1 MDITLEKANDTN
13 ASLKIT
19 LTPADYKPEVDKKL
33 KDYGRKVQLKGF
45 RPGHV
50 PASIV
55 QKMYGKSIMVDEINA
70 MLSKTVSQYIRENKL
85 QVVGDPVPDRELA
98 EAIDWDNQSDFAF
111 SYTLGLASE
120 FGIDF
125 ADLPSVTQYEIQ
137 AGDAEIDSTIAD
149 LRQRFHTHTHGEEVA
164 DGDTIYGELKQVNAP
179 EGAQQGDSSDSMSAD
194 SEPAEPDALDNA
206 SADYASA
213 DRFMA
218 KTAFPMNQ
226 MADDAKGQ
234 FFGAKKGDVVTF
246 VMEQAFPDEKARAT
260 ATGVKKE
267 EAANLTGEFT
277 FEVDDITRHEP
288 AELNQEFFD
297 KVLGAGAV
305 ENEDQLRTKVADI
318 VRSNYTREA
327 TQLLRLDIEK
337 TLLDNTPILLPDE
350 FLKNWLLE
358 TNEGKFT
365 PEQIEE
371 QYDDFTKSVKL
382 QLIKNKIAEKDD
394 IKVEYEEVL
403 ASTREMVSEQFGFM
417 GGENEEMTQTIDR
430 IARNYLMDEKNNGQ
444 NYSSTFNRVYDDK
457 VIEYTKSQMTTVTQ
471 EVTVDEFKAL
481 VENR

>member
-1 MDITLEKANDTN
+1 MDITLDKSSDTN

-50 PASIV
+50 PASLV
-55 QKMYGKSIMVDEINA
+55 QKMYGKSIMVDEINS
-70 MLSKTVSQYIRENKL
+70 MLSRTVSQYIRENKL

-98 EAIDWDNQSDFAF
+98 GAIDWDNQTDFAF

-120 FGIDF
+120 FDIDF
-125 ADLPSVTQYEIQ
+125 SDLPSVTQYEIQ
-137 AGDAEIDSTIAD
+137 AGEAEIDSTIAD
-149 LRQRFHTHTHGEEVA
+149 LRQRFHSHSHGNEVA
-164 DGDTIYGELKQVNAP
+164 DGDTIYGELKQVSTP
-179 EGAQQGDSSDSMSAD
+179 EGSESD
-194 SEPAEPDALDNA
+194 A
-206 SADYASA
+206 SAELFS
-213 DRFMA
+213 A

-226 MADDAKGQ
+226 MAEDAKGQ
-234 FFGAKKGDVVTF
+234 FIGAKKGDVVTF
-246 VMEQAFPDEKARAT
+246 VLEQAFPDEKVRAT

-277 FEVDDITRHEP
+277 FEIDDITRHEP

-305 ENEDQLRTKVADI
+305 ENEEQLRAKVADI
-318 VRSNYTREA
+318 VRGNYTREA
-327 TQLLRLDIEK
+327 NQLLRLDIEK
-337 TLLDNTPILLPDE
+337 TLIDSTPILLPDE

-358 TNEGKFT
+358 VNEGKFT

-382 QLIKNKIAEKDD
+382 QLIKNKIAEQAD
-394 IKVEYEEVL
+394 IKVEYDEVL
-403 ASTREMVSEQFGFM
+403 AVTRDMVREQFGFM
-417 GGENEEMTQTIDR
+417 GGENEEMNQTIDR

-444 NYSSTFNRVYDDK
+444 NYSNTYNRVYDDK
-457 VIEYTKSQMTTVTQ
+457 VIGYAKTQMTIVTQ
-471 EVTVDEFKAL
+471 EITVDEFKAL

>member
-1 MDITLEKANDTN
+1 MDITLEKASDTN

-50 PASIV
+50 PASLV
-55 QKMYGKSIMVDEINA
+55 QKMYGKGILVDEINS

-85 QVVGDPVPDRELA
+85 QVVGDPVPDREQA
-98 EAIDWDNQSDFAF
+98 DAIDWDSQSDFAF

-120 FGIDF
+120 FDIDF
-125 ADLPSVTQYEIQ
+125 SDLPSVTQYEIQ
-137 AGDAEIDSTIAD
+137 AGEAEIDSTIAD
-149 LRQRFHTHTHGEEVA
+149 LQQRFHTHGHGEEVS
-164 DGDTIYGELKQVNAP
+164 DGDTIYGELKAVDG
-179 EGAQQGDSSDSMSAD
+179 EFS
-194 SEPAEPDALDNA
+194 
-206 SADYASA
+206 
-213 DRFMA
+213 A

-234 FFGAKKGDVVTF
+234 FIGKKKGDVVTF
-246 VMEQAFPDEKARAT
+246 VLEQAFPDEKSRAN

-267 EAANLTGEFT
+267 EAAELTGEFT

-297 KVLGAGAV
+297 KVLGIGAV
-305 ENEDQLRTKVADI
+305 TDEEQFRVKVAEI
-318 VRSNYTREA
+318 IKGNYGRESA
-327 TQLLRLDIEK
+327 QLLRLDIEK
-337 TLLDNTPILLPDE
+337 TLIDNTPILLPDE

-358 TNEGKFT
+358 VNEGKFT
-365 PEQIEE
+365 PEQIDE

-382 QLIKNKIAEKDD
+382 QLIKNKIAEKAD
-394 IKVEYEEVL
+394 IKVEFDDVL
-403 ASTREMVSEQFGFM
+403 AVTRVMVSEQFGFM
-417 GGENEEMTQTIDR
+417 GGEDEEMNKTIDR
-430 IARNYLMDEKNNGQ
+430 IARNYLTDEKNNGQ
-444 NYSSTFNRVYDDK
+444 NYTNTFNRVYDDK
-457 VIEYTKSQMTTVTQ
+457 VIEYAKTQLTTVTQ
-471 EVTVDEFKAL
+471 DIMVDEFKAL

>member
-1 MDITLEKANDTN
+1 MDITLEKSSDTN

-50 PASIV
+50 PASLV
-55 QKMYGKSIMVDEINA
+55 QKMYGKSIMVDEINS

-98 EAIDWDNQSDFAF
+98 DAIDWDNQTDFAF

-120 FGIDF
+120 FDIDF
-125 ADLPSVTQYEIQ
+125 GDLPSVTQYEIQ
-137 AGDAEIDSTIAD
+137 AGDAEVETTIAD
-149 LRQRFHTHTHGEEVA
+149 LRQRFHTHTHGDEVA

-179 EGAQQGDSSDSMSAD
+179 EGAEAFS
-194 SEPAEPDALDNA
+194 
-206 SADYASA
+206 
-213 DRFMA
+213 A

-226 MADDAKGQ
+226 MAEEAKGQ
-234 FFGAKKGDVVTF
+234 FIGTKKGDVVTF
-246 VMEQAFPDEKARAT
+246 ALEQAFPDEKARAT

-267 EAANLTGEFT
+267 EAADLTGEFT
-277 FEVDDITRHEP
+277 FAVDDITRHEP

-305 ENEDQLRTKVADI
+305 SSEEELRTKVAEI
-318 VRSNYTREA
+318 VRSNYNREA
-327 TQLLRLDIEK
+327 NQLLRLDIEK
-337 TLLDNTPILLPDE
+337 TLIDSTPILLPDE

-358 TNEGKFT
+358 VNEGKFT
-365 PEQIEE
+365 PEQIDE

-382 QLIKNKIAEKDD
+382 QLIKNKIAEKAD
-394 IKVEYEEVL
+394 IKVEFEEVL
-403 ASTREMVSEQFGFM
+403 AVTRDMVREQFGFM
-417 GGENEEMTQTIDR
+417 GGENEEMNQTIDR
-430 IARNYLMDEKNNGQ
+430 IARNYLTDEKNNGQ

-457 VIEYTKSQMTTVTQ
+457 VIDYAKTQLTIVTQ
-471 EVTVDEFKAL
+471 EVNVDEFKAL

>member
-1 MDITLEKANDTN
+1 MDITLEKSSDTN

-50 PASIV
+50 PASLV
-55 QKMYGKSIMVDEINA
+55 QKMYGKSIMVDEINS

-98 EAIDWDNQSDFAF
+98 SAIDWDNQSDFAF

-120 FGIDF
+120 FDLDF

-137 AGDAEIDSTIAD
+137 AGDAEVDSTIAD
-149 LRQRFHTHTHGEEVA
+149 LRQRFHTHAHGEEVA

-179 EGAQQGDSSDSMSAD
+179 EGAEAD
-194 SEPAEPDALDNA
+194 APSLFAT
-206 SADYASA
+206 
-213 DRFMA
+213 
-218 KTAFPMNQ
+218 KTAFPTNQ
-226 MADDAKGQ
+226 MAEDAKGQ
-234 FFGAKKGDVVTF
+234 FIGRKKGDVVTF
-246 VMEQAFPDEKARAT
+246 VLEQAFPDEKARAT
-260 ATGVKKE
+260 ATGVKKD
-267 EAANLTGEFT
+267 EAATLTGEFT

-305 ENEDQLRTKVADI
+305 DNEDQLRLKVADI

-358 TNEGKFT
+358 VNEGKFT
-365 PEQIEE
+365 PEQVEE
-371 QYDDFTKSVKL
+371 QYGDFTKSVKL
-382 QLIKNKIAEKDD
+382 QLIKNKIADKGD

-403 ASTREMVSEQFGFM
+403 ASTREMVREQFGFM
-417 GGENEEMTQTIDR
+417 DGENEEMNQTIDR

-457 VIEYTKSQMTTVTQ
+457 VIEYAKTQLTTVTQ

>member
-1 MDITLEKANDTN
+1 VDITLEKSSDTN

-50 PASIV
+50 PASLV
-55 QKMYGKSIMVDEINA
+55 QKMYGKSIMVDEINS

-98 EAIDWDNQSDFAF
+98 DAIDWDNQTDFAF

-120 FGIDF
+120 FDIDF
-125 ADLPSVTQYEIQ
+125 SDLPSVTQYEIQ
-137 AGDAEIDSTIAD
+137 AGDAEIETTIAD
-149 LRQRFHTHTHGEEVA
+149 LRQRFHTHTHGDVVA

-179 EGAQQGDSSDSMSAD
+179 EGAEAFS
-194 SEPAEPDALDNA
+194 
-206 SADYASA
+206 
-213 DRFMA
+213 A

-226 MADDAKGQ
+226 MAEDAKGQ
-234 FFGAKKGDVVTF
+234 FIGTKKGDVVTF
-246 VMEQAFPDEKARAT
+246 TLEQAFPEEKARAT

-267 EAANLTGEFT
+267 EAADLTGEFT

-305 ENEDQLRTKVADI
+305 SSEEELRTKVAEI
-318 VRSNYTREA
+318 VRGNYTREA
-327 TQLLRLDIEK
+327 NQLLRLDIEK
-337 TLLDNTPILLPDE
+337 TLIDTTPILLPDE

-358 TNEGKFT
+358 VNEGKFT

-382 QLIKNKIAEKDD
+382 QLIKNKIAEKAD
-394 IKVEYEEVL
+394 IKVEFEEVL
-403 ASTREMVSEQFGFM
+403 AVTRDMVREQFGFM
-417 GGENEEMTQTIDR
+417 GGENEEMNQTIDR
-430 IARNYLMDEKNNGQ
+430 IARNYLTDEKNNGQ

-457 VIEYTKSQMTTVTQ
+457 VIEYAKTQLTIATQ
-471 EVTVDEFKAL
+471 EVNVDEFKAL

>member
-1 MDITLEKANDTN
+1 MDITLDKSSDTN

-50 PASIV
+50 PASLV
-55 QKMYGKSIMVDEINA
+55 QKMYGKSIMVDEINS
-70 MLSKTVSQYIRENKL
+70 MLSRTVSQYIRENKL

-98 EAIDWDNQSDFAF
+98 AAIDWDNQTDFAF

-120 FGIDF
+120 FDIDF
-125 ADLPSVTQYEIQ
+125 SDLPSVTQYEIQ
-137 AGDAEIDSTIAD
+137 AGEAEIDTTIAD
-149 LRQRFHTHTHGEEVA
+149 LRQRFHSHSHGDEVA
-164 DGDTIYGELKQVNAP
+164 DGDTIYGELKQVSTS
-179 EGAQQGDSSDSMSAD
+179 EGAESESAD
-194 SEPAEPDALDNA
+194 QATAEGF
-206 SADYASA
+206 S
-213 DRFMA
+213 A

-226 MADDAKGQ
+226 MAEEAKGQ
-234 FFGAKKGDVVTF
+234 FVGAKKGDVITF
-246 VMEQAFPDEKARAT
+246 VLEQAFPDEKARAT

-277 FEVDDITRHEP
+277 FEIDDITRHEP

-305 ENEDQLRTKVADI
+305 ENEEQLRQKVAEI
-318 VRSNYTREA
+318 VRGNYSREA
-327 TQLLRLDIEK
+327 NQLLRLDIEK
-337 TLLDNTPILLPDE
+337 TLIDSTPILLPDE

-358 TNEGKFT
+358 VNEGKFT

-382 QLIKNKIAEKDD
+382 QLIKNKIAEQAD
-394 IKVEYEEVL
+394 IKVEEEEVL
-403 ASTREMVSEQFGFM
+403 AVTRDMVREQFGFM
-417 GGENEEMTQTIDR
+417 GGENEEMNQTIDR

-444 NYSSTFNRVYDDK
+444 NYSSTYNRVYDDK
-457 VIEYTKSQMTTVTQ
+457 VIGYAKTQMTIVTQ
-471 EVTVDEFKAL
+471 EITVDEFKAL

>member
-1 MDITLEKANDTN
+1 MDITLEKASDTN

-50 PASIV
+50 PASLV
-55 QKMYGKSIMVDEINA
+55 QKMYGKGILVDEINA

-85 QVVGDPVPDRELA
+85 QVVGDPVPDRDQA
-98 EAIDWDNQSDFAF
+98 DAIDWDNQTDFAF

-120 FGIDF
+120 FDIDF
-125 ADLPSVTQYEIQ
+125 SDLPSVTQYEIQ
-137 AGDAEIDSTIAD
+137 AGDAEIASTIAE
-149 LRQRFHTHTHGEEVA
+149 LQQRFHAHTHAEEVG
-164 DGDTIYGELKQVNAP
+164 DSDTIYGELKQVNG
-179 EGAQQGDSSDSMSAD
+179 EFS
-194 SEPAEPDALDNA
+194 
-206 SADYASA
+206 
-213 DRFMA
+213 A
-218 KTAFPMNQ
+218 KTAFPMTQ

-234 FFGAKKGDVVTF
+234 FVGKKKGEIVTF
-246 VMEQAFPDEKARAT
+246 VLEQAFPDEKSRAN
-260 ATGVKKE
+260 ATGVKKD

-305 ENEDQLRTKVADI
+305 DNEEQFRVKVAEI
-318 VRSNYTREA
+318 IRGNYSREA
-327 TQLLRLDIEK
+327 DQLLRLDIEK
-337 TLLDNTPILLPDE
+337 TLLENTPILLPDE

-358 TNEGKFT
+358 VNEGKFT
-365 PEQIEE
+365 PEQVEE

-382 QLIKNKIAEKDD
+382 QLIKNKIAENAD
-394 IKVEYEEVL
+394 ITVEYEEVL
-403 ASTREMVSEQFGFM
+403 AVTRQMVREQFGFM
-417 GGENEEMTQTIDR
+417 SGENEEMTQTIDR
-430 IARNYLMDEKNNGQ
+430 IARNYLLDEKNNGQ
-444 NYSSTFNRVYDDK
+444 NYTSTFNRVYDDK
-457 VIEYTKSQMTTVTQ
+457 VISHAKTQLTIVTQ
-471 EVTVDEFKAL
+471 DISVDEFKAL

>member
-1 MDITLEKANDTN
+1 MDITLEKASDTN

-50 PASIV
+50 PASLV
-55 QKMYGKSIMVDEINA
+55 QKMYGKSIMVDEINS

-98 EAIDWDNQSDFAF
+98 QAIDWDNQSDFAF

-120 FGIDF
+120 FDIDF

-137 AGDAEIDSTIAD
+137 AGEAEIDSTIAD
-149 LRQRFHTHTHGEEVA
+149 LRQRFHTHSHGDEVA

-179 EGAQQGDSSDSMSAD
+179 EGEELFS
-194 SEPAEPDALDNA
+194 
-206 SADYASA
+206 
-213 DRFMA
+213 A

-226 MADDAKGQ
+226 MADDAKAQ
-234 FFGAKKGDVVTF
+234 FIGAKKGDVVTF
-246 VMEQAFPDEKARAT
+246 MLEQAFPDEKTRAT
-260 ATGVKKE
+260 ATGVI
-267 EAANLTGEFT
+267 T

-305 ENEDQLRTKVADI
+305 ENEEQLRVKVADI

-327 TQLLRLDIEK
+327 NQLLRLDIEK

-358 TNEGKFT
+358 VNEGKFT

-382 QLIKNKIAEKDD
+382 QLIKNKIADKAD
-394 IKVEYEEVL
+394 IKVEFDEVL
-403 ASTREMVSEQFGFM
+403 ASTRQMVSEQFGFA
-417 GGENEEMTQTIDR
+417 GGENEEMNQTIDR

-444 NYSSTFNRVYDDK
+444 NYSSTYNRVYDDK
-457 VIEYTKSQMTTVTQ
+457 VIEYAKTQLTTVTQ
-471 EVTVDEFKAL
+471 EITVDEFKAL

>member
-1 MDITLEKANDTN
+1 MDITLEKAGDTN

-50 PASIV
+50 PASLV

-98 EAIDWDNQSDFAF
+98 GAIDWDNQTDFAF

-120 FGIDF
+120 FDIDF
-125 ADLPSVTQYEIQ
+125 ADLPSVTRYEIQ
-137 AGDAEIDSTIAD
+137 AGDAEVDSTIAD
-149 LRQRFHTHTHGEEVA
+149 LRQRFHTHTHGDEVA

-179 EGAQQGDSSDSMSAD
+179 AGTEDDSAAPDSSDEVSEDELGAD
-194 SEPAEPDALDNA
+194 YA

-213 DRFMA
+213 EPFTA

-234 FFGAKKGDVVTF
+234 FVGAKKGDVVTF
-246 VMEQAFPDEKARAT
+246 VLEQAFPDEKARAI

-305 ENEDQLRTKVADI
+305 ENEEQLRVKVAEI

-350 FLKNWLLE
+350 FLKSWLLE
-358 TNEGKFT
+358 VNEGKFT

-382 QLIKNKIAEKDD
+382 QLIKNKIADKGD

-403 ASTREMVSEQFGFM
+403 ASTREMVREQFGFM
-417 GGENEEMTQTIDR
+417 GGENEEMNQTIDR
-430 IARNYLMDEKNNGQ
+430 IARNYLVDEKNNGQ

-457 VIEYTKSQMTTVTQ
+457 VIEYAKTQSTIVTQ

>member
-1 MDITLEKANDTN
+1 MDITLEKASDTN

-50 PASIV
+50 PASLV
-55 QKMYGKSIMVDEINA
+55 QKMYGKSIMVDEINS

-98 EAIDWDNQSDFAF
+98 EAIDWDNQTDFAF

-120 FGIDF
+120 FDIDF

-137 AGDAEIDSTIAD
+137 AGEAEVDSTIAD
-149 LRQRFHTHTHGEEVA
+149 LQQRFHTHTHGEEVA
-164 DGDTIYGELKQVNAP
+164 DGDTIYGELKQTNAP
-179 EGAQQGDSSDSMSAD
+179 EGQ
-194 SEPAEPDALDNA
+194 DAF
-206 SADYASA
+206 S
-213 DRFMA
+213 A

-226 MADDAKGQ
+226 MAEDTKGQ
-234 FFGAKKGDVVTF
+234 FVGAKKGDVVTF
-246 VMEQAFPDEKARAT
+246 VLEQAFPDEKARAT

-277 FEVDDITRHEP
+277 FEIDDITRHEP

-305 ENEDQLRTKVADI
+305 ENEEQLRTKVAEI

-327 TQLLRLDIEK
+327 DQLLRLDIEK

-358 TNEGKFT
+358 VNEGKFT
-365 PEQIEE
+365 PEQIDE

-382 QLIKNKIAEKDD
+382 QLIKNKIADKGD
-394 IKVEYEEVL
+394 IKVEYDEVL
-403 ASTREMVSEQFGFM
+403 ASTREMVSEQFGFA
-417 GGENEEMTQTIDR
+417 GGENEEMNQTIDR

-444 NYSSTFNRVYDDK
+444 NYTSTFNRVYDDK
-457 VIEYTKSQMTTVTQ
+457 VIGFAKTQLTIVTQ

>member
-1 MDITLEKANDTN
+1 MDITLDKSSDTN

-50 PASIV
+50 PASLV

-70 MLSKTVSQYIRENKL
+70 MLSRTVSQYIRENKL

-98 EAIDWDNQSDFAF
+98 GAIDWDNQTDFAF

-120 FGIDF
+120 FDIDF
-125 ADLPSVTQYEIQ
+125 SDLPSVTQYEIQ
-137 AGDAEIDSTIAD
+137 AGEAEIDTTIAD
-149 LRQRFHTHTHGEEVA
+149 LRQRFHSHSHGEEVA
-164 DGDTIYGELKQVNAP
+164 DGDTIYGELKQVAAP
-179 EGAQQGDSSDSMSAD
+179 EGA
-194 SEPAEPDALDNA
+194 N
-206 SADYASA
+206 YASA
-213 DRFMA
+213 EPFSA

-226 MADDAKGQ
+226 MAEEAKGQ
-234 FFGAKKGDVVTF
+234 FVGSKKGDVVTF
-246 VMEQAFPDEKARAT
+246 VLEAAFPDEKARAT
-260 ATGVKKE
+260 ATGVKKD

-277 FEVDDITRHEP
+277 FEIDDITRHEP

-305 ENEDQLRTKVADI
+305 ENEEQLRAKVADI
-318 VRSNYTREA
+318 VRGNYTREA
-327 TQLLRLDIEK
+327 NQLLRLDIEK
-337 TLLDNTPILLPDE
+337 TLIDSTPILLPDE

-358 TNEGKFT
+358 VNEGKFT

-382 QLIKNKIAEKDD
+382 QLIKNKIADQAD
-394 IKVEYEEVL
+394 IKVEDDEVL
-403 ASTREMVSEQFGFM
+403 AVTRDMVREQFGFM
-417 GGENEEMTQTIDR
+417 GGENEEMNQTIAR

-444 NYSSTFNRVYDDK
+444 NYSSTYNRVYDDK
-457 VIEYTKSQMTTVTQ
+457 VIGYAKTQMTIVTQ
-471 EVTVDEFKAL
+471 EITVDEFKAL